1 MYRDNSLIPSEA
13 VRLLALGILA
23 SGERSY
29 GSLAG
34 EVRHFTSH
42 VVGPSLDLV
51 APPLE
56 LLRVEGLIEAAEDS
70 DLGDETLLRVTDA
83 GLAALSKL
91 LTANVRAPVNDI
103 NKLILT
109 LKMRF
114 LHLLPEAE
122 QKLQLEVLIE
132 MSEREL
138 VRLTELRAHHAEDMG
153 HLSEWLDHGTAET
166 AARLAWL
173 NDLLARLDDRL
184 A

>member
-23 SGERSY
+23 SGPRRYAE
-29 GSLAG
+29 LAG

-56 LLRVEGLIEAAEDS
+56 LLRVEGLIEAAGQS
-70 DLGDETLLRVTDA
+70 DLGDQTVLSVTEA
-83 GLAALSKL
+83 GRAALTTL
-91 LTANVRAPVNDI
+91 LTANARAPVNDI

-114 LHLLPEAE
+114 LHLLPPAE

-132 MSEREL
+132 MTEREL
-138 VRLTELRAHHAEDMG
+138 VRLTELRAHHAEEAG
-153 HLSEWLDHGTAET
+153 HLSEWLNHGSAET
-166 AARLAWL
+166 RARLAWL
-173 NDLLARLDDRL
+173 NDLLARLD
-184 A
+184 

>member
-23 SGERSY
+23 SGERPY
-29 GSLAG
+29 AELAS

-56 LLRVEGLIEAAEDS
+56 LLRVEGLIEAAGDS
-70 DLGDETLLRVTDA
+70 DLGDETLLRVTEA
-83 GLAALSKL
+83 GLAELTKL

-114 LHLLPEAE
+114 LHLLPPAE
-122 QKLQLEVLIE
+122 QALQLEVLIE

-138 VRLTELRAHHAEDMG
+138 LRLTELRAHHAGEAG
-153 HLSEWLDHGTAET
+153 HLGEWLDHGTAET
-166 AARLAWL
+166 SARLDWL
-173 NDLLARLDDRL
+173 RELLARLG
-184 A
+184 

>member
-13 VRLLALGILA
+13 VRLLALGVLA
-23 SGERSY
+23 SGERCY
-29 GSLAG
+29 GELAG

-42 VVGPSLDLV
+42 LVGPSLDLV

-56 LLRVEGLIEAAEDS
+56 LLRVEGLIEAAEPS
-70 DLGDETLLRVTDA
+70 DLGDQTLLRVTEA
-83 GLAALSKL
+83 GRAALTTL
-91 LTANVRAPVNDI
+91 LTANVRAPVNDL

-114 LHLLPEAE
+114 LHLLTSAE

-138 VRLTELRAHHAEDMG
+138 LRLTELRAHHAADAG
-153 HLSEWLDHGTAET
+153 HLSEWLDHGTTET

-173 NDLLARLDDRL
+173 SDLLARLG
-184 A
+184 